1 MFQTLH
7 NMWLL
12 LHVQYNHLIYCLQLI
27 KCTVCRTAQPKYR
40 TTATKSIPNHMERE
54 HEPKSVHED
63 GLHNR
68 QVSVASIYV
77 PNLFCVPNS
86 LFPIYVEAS
95 V

>member
-27 KCTVCRTAQPKYR
+27 KCTVCWTAQPKYR

-54 HEPKSVHED
+54 HEPKVVHED